1 MPVFPGFF
9 EIIRAFLYN
18 NSKILSMI
26 ASVCAELKLF
36 TLTYS
41 EALNISKLSIFDK
54 IR

>member
-1 MPVFPGFF
+1 
-9 EIIRAFLYN
+9 
-18 NSKILSMI
+18 MI